1 MLINI
6 LRKREN
12 ITPIKNNES

>member
-6 LRKREN
+6 LRKRES